1 MNFFKDRWLPGGRLT
16 WLGRLGLLGLCVI
29 FLVIVSTTTK
39 GHAQTGRIAVE
50 PPYSLSNTETSSVH
64 ATLVGDRAGLVHVF
78 WCEDVGG
85 QEVTPQHR
93 GGNGN
98 TLMYAVWDGR
108 GWSDPVDVRVS
119 SQNRRLTSPQADVDA
134 NGVLHVVWFEGADRL
149 MYARAHVLQAQFARH
164 WAEPVELDANAGAI
178 EDGADLV
185 AGEPGTLH
193 VLYAGGSRFRILQE
207 PRAVLYVHSTDGGAS
222 WSEPTV
228 LMEIPGQDYG
238 ASDLRLFLDPAGRL
252 HATWVEWN
260 VEGFGQTVY
269 YTRSLDR
276 GGTWE
281 PAELVDHKDPD
292 KPHSESWR
300 ERIIVAG
307 DDAGHLF
314 RFWLTAPPAHW
325 YYQLSTDG
333 GATWGS
339 KSRLFVDLEGDQGP
353 PTLAQ
358 DGAGRLH
365 LFIGLRTTPKSQ
377 IGRDI
382 RGLWHGE
389 WTGAMWS
396 SPELLGPNERHGNNP
411 KAAIV
416 RGNELVVTWWSHVIA
431 EAIVMMG
438 HIPDAPAVPVQL
450 WSTPSPTP
458 TRAVAPTPTPHTR
471 EKAEPGRPVPT
482 PAAQDPQAASRQPA
496 TGLILSVGAV
506 VILVGGIVTGNIRRI
521 LRKRRRGKRRRRKR
535 RSVVTPEN
543 WTPNLA
549 HIRPVQERGHT
560 MTERRTFEPEF
571 KARLVLQELT
581 GVKSAAEICREHNLE
596 PQVFVRWKA
605 EFIERA
611 PEIFA
616 TEPSQG
622 DEQERIAELERMVG
636 RLTMELEAAK
646 KSRTS

>member
-1 MNFFKDRWLPGGRLT
+1 
-16 WLGRLGLLGLCVI
+16 VI
-29 FLVIVSTTTK
+29 FLVIVSATTR
-39 GHAQTGRIAVE
+39 GYAQTGQIIVVE
-50 PPYSLSNTETSSVH
+50 PPYSLSNTDTSSVH
-64 ATLVGDRAGLVHVF
+64 ATQVGDRAGFVHVF

-85 QEVTPQHR
+85 YQVTPERR
-93 GGNGN
+93 GGAGN

-108 GWSDPVDVRVS
+108 GWSEPIDVYVA
-119 SQNRRLTSPQADVDA
+119 SQKQNLTRPQADVDA
-134 NGVLHVVWFEGADRL
+134 NGVLHVVWFEGGDRL
-149 MYARAHVLQAQFARH
+149 LYARAHVLQAQLARH
-164 WAEPVELDANAGAI
+164 WTEPVTLDTSAGAV
-178 EDGADLV
+178 EDGADIV
-185 AGEPGTLH
+185 TDESGTLH
-193 VLYAGGSRFRILQE
+193 VLYAGGSRFRILEE
-207 PRAVLYVHSTDGGAS
+207 PRTVLYVRSTDGGAS

-228 LMEIPGQDYG
+228 LMDIPGQDYG
-238 ASDLRLFLDPAGRL
+238 ASELRLFLDPAGRL

-260 VEGFGQTVY
+260 VEGFGQAIY

-292 KPHSESWR
+292 KPSSESWQ
-300 ERIIVAG
+300 ERLIVAG
-307 DDAGHLF
+307 DDAGRLF

-333 GATWGS
+333 GATWGAR
-339 KSRLFVDLEGDQGP
+339 SRLFVDLEGDEGP

-365 LFIGLRTTPKSQ
+365 LFISLRTIVQP
-377 IGRDI
+377 DV

-389 WTGAMWS
+389 WTGTTWS
-396 SPELLGPNERHGNNP
+396 PPELLGPIEQFGYYP

-416 RGNELVVTWWSHVIA
+416 RGNELVVTWWSHVVA

-438 HIPDAPAVPVQL
+438 HISDAPAVPVQS
-450 WSTPSPTP
+450 WSTPSPTAA
-458 TRAVAPTPTPHTR
+458 RAAAPTPTPHA
-471 EKAEPGRPVPT
+471 EEEAEPDHPVPT
-482 PAAQDPQAASRQPA
+482 SVVQSPQAASRQPTA
-496 TGLILSVGAV
+496 GLILSIGAV
-506 VILVGGIVTGNIRRI
+506 LILVGGIVTGDIRRI
-521 LRKRRRGKRRRRKR
+521 LKKRRRGKRRRRKK

-543 WTPNLA
+543 WTPELV

-560 MTERRTFEPEF
+560 VTERRTFDPEF

-581 GVKSAAEICREHNLE
+581 GVKSEAEICQEHNLE
-596 PQVFVRWKA
+596 PQVLARWKT

-616 TEPSQG
+616 PRPSQG

-646 KSRTS
+646 KSRAS